1 MFWEIWNICLD
12 FTDATYLLFKEIFIF
27 YRIIIQWEDYECL
40 SGVEIQN
47 NTEQQIVGIEEHHP
61 SLHLQNVVNI
71 HINGDLR
78 ADVGGG

>member
-12 FTDATYLLFKEIFIF
+12 FTDATSLLFIEIFIF
-27 YRIIIQWEDYECL
+27 YRINSKVSEYL
-40 SGVEIQN
+40 SSVEIQN
-47 NTEQQIVGIEEHHP
+47 NTEQQIVGIEEHHG

-71 HINGDLR
+71 HINWDLR